1 MNPIAATHTS
11 TPWFKQL
18 QGWMTR
24 YLFWFL
30 APVLL
35 ATLAAIEPRIIS
47 SRNLLNLLT
56 QTSYMTVFASAQM
69 LVILIRGFDLSL
81 GSTVSLVSVLSALAM
96 TTGLADAGLGPALL
110 VVAGVGAGLLAGLL
124 VGMFN
129 GFCTAQLHV
138 NPFIVTLGSLSI
150 AFGIASMVSGG
161 RPVFDLPEAFSTALY
176 SGVWLGLSTPV
187 WIAIFLCL
195 ALHLLLGRTVFGRS
209 LYLIGSNPQ
218 AAGVAGIPVARYV
231 FLTYMLASIVV
242 AIGALMLT
250 GRTGSGEPNLGGSL
264 LLPSIAAAVVGG
276 MSLQGGTGGVGNAV
290 MGALFISI
298 LSNGMNLIEIDGYL
312 QDIVLGVVILGAL
325 YLDRFRTFR

>member
-1 MNPIAATHTS
+1 MTAIPASQAAL
-11 TPWFKQL
+11 PWPKRL
-18 QGWMTR
+18 TGWLTR
-24 YLFWFL
+24 YLFWLL

-35 ATLAAIEPRIIS
+35 LVLAAVEPRIVS
-47 SRNLLNLLT
+47 GRNLINLIT

-81 GSTVSLVSVLSALAM
+81 GSTVSLVSVLCALAM
-96 TTGLADAGLGPALL
+96 TGGLADGGAAPALIVAAGIAAGL
-110 VVAGVGAGLLAGLL
+110 VAGLMVG
-124 VGMFN
+124 VFN
-129 GFCTAQLHV
+129 GFCTAQLRV
-138 NPFIVTLGSLSI
+138 NPFIVTLGSLGI

-161 RPVFDLPEAFSTALY
+161 RPVFDLPDAFSTVMY
-176 SGVWLGLSTPV
+176 SGEFLGLSTPV
-187 WIAIFLCL
+187 WIAAALCV
-195 ALHLLLGRTVFGRS
+195 ALHLMLTRTIFGRS
-209 LYLIGSNPQ
+209 LYLIGSSPQ
-218 AAGVAGIPVARYV
+218 AAGVAGIPVKRYV
-231 FLTYMLASIVV
+231 FLTYMLAGLVV

-312 QDIVLGVVILGAL
+312 QDIILGAVILSAL
-325 YLDRFRTFR
+325 YLDRFRTYR

>member
-1 MNPIAATHTS
+1 MSSVAATHTS
-11 TPWFKQL
+11 TPWFKHL
-18 QGWMTR
+18 KGWMTR

-30 APVLL
+30 VPVLL
-35 ATLAAIEPRIIS
+35 AILAAMEPRIIS
-47 SRNLLNLLT
+47 SRNLLNLIT

-81 GSTVSLVSVLSALAM
+81 GSTVSLVSVLSALVM
-96 TTGLADAGLGPALL
+96 TAGLADAGLAPALL
-110 VVAGVGAGLLAGLL
+110 VAAGIGAGLLAGLL

-129 GFCTAQLHV
+129 GFCTAQLQV

-161 RPVFDLPEAFSTALY
+161 RPVFDLPEAFSTVLY

-195 ALHLLLGRTVFGRS
+195 ALHLLLVRTVFGRS
-209 LYLIGSNPQ
+209 LYLIGSNPL

-231 FLTYMLASIVV
+231 FLTYLLASVVV
-242 AIGALMLT
+242 AVGALMLT

-312 QDIVLGVVILGAL
+312 QDIILGIVILSAL

>member
-1 MNPIAATHTS
+1 MTAIPASQAAL
-11 TPWFKQL
+11 PWPKRL
-18 QGWMTR
+18 TGWLTR
-24 YLFWFL
+24 YLFWLL

-35 ATLAAIEPRIIS
+35 LVLAAVEPRIVS
-47 SRNLLNLLT
+47 GRNLINLIT

-81 GSTVSLVSVLSALAM
+81 GSTVSLVSVLCALAM
-96 TTGLADAGLGPALL
+96 TGGLADGGAAPALIVAAGIAAGLT
-110 VVAGVGAGLLAGLL
+110 AGLL
-124 VGMFN
+124 VGVFN
-129 GFCTAQLHV
+129 GFCTAQLRV
-138 NPFIVTLGSLSI
+138 NPFIVTLGSLGI

-161 RPVFDLPEAFSTALY
+161 RPVFDLPDAFSTVMY
-176 SGVWLGLSTPV
+176 SGEFLGLSTPV
-187 WIAIFLCL
+187 WIAAALCVV
-195 ALHLLLGRTVFGRS
+195 LHLMLTRTIFGRS
-209 LYLIGSNPQ
+209 LYLIGSSPQ
-218 AAGVAGIPVARYV
+218 AAGVAGIPVKRYV
-231 FLTYMLASIVV
+231 FLTYMLAGLVV

-312 QDIVLGVVILGAL
+312 QDIILGAVILSAL
-325 YLDRFRTFR
+325 YLDRFRTYR

>member
-1 MNPIAATHTS
+1 MSALPASQTVPSWPRRLTD
-11 TPWFKQL
+11 FL
-18 QGWMTR
+18 TR
-24 YLFWFL
+24 YLFWLL
-30 APVLL
+30 APILLIVL
-35 ATLAAIEPRIIS
+35 ATVEPRIVS
-47 SRNLLNLLT
+47 GRNLINLVT
-56 QTSYMTVFASAQM
+56 QTSYMAVFASAQM

-81 GSTVSLVSVLSALAM
+81 GSIVSLVSVIAALAM
-96 TTGLADAGLGPALL
+96 TGSGITDATPALTVIAGIAAGLF
-110 VVAGVGAGLLAGLL
+110 AGVL
-124 VGMFN
+124 VGVFN
-129 GFCTAQLHV
+129 GFCTAQLRV

-161 RPVFDLPEAFSTALY
+161 RPVFDLPEAYSTVLY
-176 SGVWLGLSTPV
+176 SGEFLGLSMPV
-187 WIAIFLCL
+187 WIALALCL
-195 ALHLLLGRTVFGRS
+195 LLHLILARSVFGRS
-209 LYLIGSNPQ
+209 LYLIGSNPL
-218 AAGVAGIPVARYV
+218 AAGVAGIPVKRYM
-231 FLTYMLASIVV
+231 FLTYVLAGAVV

-312 QDIVLGVVILGAL
+312 QDIILGAVILSAL

>member
-1 MNPIAATHTS
+1 MSALPASQTVPSWPRRLTD
-11 TPWFKQL
+11 FL
-18 QGWMTR
+18 TR
-24 YLFWFL
+24 YLFWLL
-30 APVLL
+30 APILLIVL
-35 ATLAAIEPRIIS
+35 ATVEPRIVS
-47 SRNLLNLLT
+47 GRNLINLVT
-56 QTSYMTVFASAQM
+56 QTSYMAVFASAQM

-81 GSTVSLVSVLSALAM
+81 GSIVSLVSVIAALAM
-96 TTGLADAGLGPALL
+96 TGSGITDATPALTVIAGIAAGLF
-110 VVAGVGAGLLAGLL
+110 AGVL
-124 VGMFN
+124 VGVFN
-129 GFCTAQLHV
+129 GFCTAQLRV

-161 RPVFDLPEAFSTALY
+161 RPVFDLPEAYSTVLY
-176 SGVWLGLSTPV
+176 SGEFLGLSMPV
-187 WIAIFLCL
+187 WIALALCL
-195 ALHLLLGRTVFGRS
+195 LLHLILARSVFGRS
-209 LYLIGSNPQ
+209 LYLIGSNPL
-218 AAGVAGIPVARYV
+218 AAGVAGIPVKRYI
-231 FLTYMLASIVV
+231 FLTYVLAGAVV

-312 QDIVLGVVILGAL
+312 QDIILGAVILSAL